1 MKDMNKEKRRGIK
14 AMTREDWKP
23 LLALIPE
30 IEKTKRFG
38 TRYGGEE
45 NDDGTLSMPYMA
57 PEPIVEQFI
66 KVVYTLSIIIPF
78 DWMSWKE
85 GTKIVSDA
93 SFDFDT
99 LNLITKCQLITYI
112 VRQDRFNEGFLVSQF
127 ESGLMLKILKSLEKE
142 VLSEKHS

>member
-1 MKDMNKEKRRGIK
+1 
-14 AMTREDWKP
+14 
-23 LLALIPE
+23 
-30 IEKTKRFG
+30 
-38 TRYGGEE
+38 
-45 NDDGTLSMPYMA
+45 
-57 PEPIVEQFI
+57 
-66 KVVYTLSIIIPF
+66 
-78 DWMSWKE
+78 MSWKE

-99 LNLITKCQLITYI
+99 LDLITKCKLITYI